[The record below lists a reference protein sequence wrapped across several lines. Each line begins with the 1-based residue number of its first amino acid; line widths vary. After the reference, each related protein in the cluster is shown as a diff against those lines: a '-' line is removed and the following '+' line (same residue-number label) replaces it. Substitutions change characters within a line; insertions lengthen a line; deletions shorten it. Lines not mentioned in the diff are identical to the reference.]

1 MVSVTMKELLEA
13 GVHFGHQTKRWNP
26 KMKEYIFGQRNGIY
40 IIDLQ
45 KTIKNFK
52 EALQYVKGVAESGKD
67 ILFVGTKKQAQDI
80 VRDYAGKSESS
91 YVNQRWLGGLLTN
104 FGVVRGSVEKL
115 KELEEMNEDG
125 RWDLLS
131 KKEQSR
137 LEKVYKKLSKNLG
150 GIKNMTSL
158 PGAMF
163 VIDSSKEDIALSE
176 AQKMKIPI
184 VAVVDTNGDPDNI
197 DYPIPG
203 NDDAVRAIELFAAKI
218 AESIIEGKKSR
229 ITRELEEEKKA
240 EAAAEER
247 RPRRG
252 ARRARN
258 SRNKENPVEITAEM
272 VKELRQR
279 TGIGVMEC
287 KEALKEADGDLEKAI
302 EILRKKGYARA
313 QDKAARRATEGLV
326 GSYIHSNG
334 KIGVLVEVNCES
346 DFVARN
352 DEFQELVKNIASRS
366 PPPTRSTSRPRTS
379 RPRSSRRR
387 RRSSGSSSR
396 TARSRPRSSRRS
408 SRASWASS
416 TRRSA
421 SSTRSTS
428 RTTR

>member
-40 IIDLQ
+40 IVDLQ

-104 FGVVRGSVEKL
+104 FGIVRGSVEKL
-115 KELEEMNEDG
+115 KELEEMKEDG
-125 RWDLLS
+125 RWELLS

-150 GIKNMTSL
+150 GIKNMISL
-158 PGAMF
+158 PGALF

-203 NDDAVRAIELFAAKI
+203 NDDAVRAIELFAGKI
-218 AESIIEGKKSR
+218 AESIIEGKKNR
-229 ITRELEEEKKA
+229 IARELEEEKQA
-240 EAAAEER
+240 EAASGDQAAGQEA
-247 RPRRG
+247 G
-252 ARRARN
+252 A
-258 SRNKENPVEITAEM
+258 P
-272 VKELRQR
+272 
-279 TGIGVMEC
+279 
-287 KEALKEADGDLEKAI
+287 
-302 EILRKKGYARA
+302 
-313 QDKAARRATEGLV
+313 
-326 GSYIHSNG
+326 G
-334 KIGVLVEVNCES
+334 KPE
-346 DFVARN
+346 
-352 DEFQELVKNIASRS
+352 
-366 PPPTRSTSRPRTS
+366 
-379 RPRSSRRR
+379 
-387 RRSSGSSSR
+387 
-396 TARSRPRSSRRS
+396 
-408 SRASWASS
+408 
-416 TRRSA
+416 
-421 SSTRSTS
+421 
-428 RTTR
+428 

>member
-40 IIDLQ
+40 IVDLQ

-52 EALQYVKGVAESGKD
+52 EALQYVKGVSESGKD

-115 KELEEMNEDG
+115 KELEEMKEDG
-125 RWDLLS
+125 RWELLS

-163 VIDSSKEDIALSE
+163 VIDSSKEDIALAE
-176 AQKMKIPI
+176 AHKMKIPI

-197 DYPIPG
+197 DYAIPG

-218 AESIIEGKKSR
+218 SESIIEGKKSR
-229 ITRELEEEKKA
+229 ISRELEEEKKA
-240 EAAAEER
+240 EVASGD
-247 RPRRG
+247 P
-252 ARRARN
+252 
-258 SRNKENPVEITAEM
+258 S
-272 VKELRQR
+272 
-279 TGIGVMEC
+279 
-287 KEALKEADGDLEKAI
+287 ADGGA
-302 EILRKKGYARA
+302 
-313 QDKAARRATEGLV
+313 
-326 GSYIHSNG
+326 G
-334 KIGVLVEVNCES
+334 KPE
-346 DFVARN
+346 
-352 DEFQELVKNIASRS
+352 
-366 PPPTRSTSRPRTS
+366 
-379 RPRSSRRR
+379 
-387 RRSSGSSSR
+387 
-396 TARSRPRSSRRS
+396 
-408 SRASWASS
+408 
-416 TRRSA
+416 
-421 SSTRSTS
+421 
-428 RTTR
+428 